1 MKNTYLIKVFHSYE
15 KGKQYV
21 KEFFQDISKTL
32 EDRQI
37 TLGINFSGGE
47 IFYSVTSDDAAY
59 TAFES
64 QFYSYFNEFQITPD
78 DKGVWDYD
86 INRTIVWE
94 ISLTNSWFF
103 PFKYS
108 TTDHTEFI
116 FNIFRSFENF
126 WVIKD
131 KISLFVDMK
140 PIVWESFKFFI
151 KSRLSYKWFR
161 IKLSFKFFK
170 YLFNNKIS
178 NWWKDLWDKYFHHK
192 LEQDL
197 FETKIYIVVQW
208 ENKEK
213 AKWKLKWFFN
223 NFTVYKNYPLNEF
236 NLKIHENISS
246 ITDWKIG
253 WVKFKKYMYSSEELP
268 SIFHFPNRPKNETSL
283 LKVTSKKLALPIWA
297 PIFDYKTL
305 ENGERV
311 AINYPR
317 DVNIVW
323 TSDYRSTK
331 IPVWIHDEDRL
342 RHLYIV
348 WKTGTGK
355 SRFLTS
361 LMIDDLKQ
369 WKWIW
374 VIDPHGD
381 LIEDIIDH
389 IPESRIN
396 DVIIFD
402 PTDEKYPFC
411 FNPLDVK
418 STESKQ
424 VLAKWFIDIFKKFF
438 WANWNPKLEHV
449 LRMIFLALLDKPNST
464 LFDIIRALTDK
475 DFRYDMIDAIND
487 DVVRNF
493 WTNEFAWW
501 SQQFNTEAIM
511 PILNKVWQL
520 LSIDILKNIFSS
532 HENKLDFRE
541 MMDKSKILLVKLPK
555 WKLQEEIMWF
565 LWAMFVTKIFQ
576 SAMWRQW
583 TAKHERIPFFLYVDE
598 FQNFATETFNE
609 ILSEARKY
617 GLSLAVAHQ
626 FIKQI
631 PANISDALFGN
642 VWTLISFRI
651 SSEDAL
657 YMEKHFDPFLWAY
670 DLANLNQREFYCK
683 LLVQW
688 QVKDPFSLKSIYV
701 PDSHT
706 SPDYIQRLY
715 DSSRTKYSRSIE
727 EAKREVITEQK
738 DVIQKVSDF
747 AEPII

>member
-1 MKNTYLIKVFHSYE
+1 MKSTYLIKVFHSYTN
-15 KGKQYV
+15 GKQYV
-21 KEFFQDISKTL
+21 KEFFQDIGKTL
-32 EDRQI
+32 ENREI
-37 TLGINFSGGE
+37 TLGVNYSGWE
-47 IFYSVTSDDAAY
+47 IFYSMTSDDSTY
-59 TAFES
+59 SAFES
-64 QFYSYFNEFQITPD
+64 QFYSYFNEFQIIPD
-78 DKGVWDYD
+78 DKWVWNYD
-86 INRTIVWE
+86 LNNTIIWE
-94 ISLTNSWFF
+94 LKLENSWFY

-108 TTDHTEFI
+108 TTDQTEFV
-116 FNIFRSFENF
+116 FNLFRSFENF
-126 WVIKD
+126 GIIKD
-131 KISLFVDMK
+131 KIGVFVEMK
-140 PIVWESFKFFI
+140 PIIWESFKFFI
-151 KSRLSYKWFR
+151 KSKLSYRWFK
-161 IKLSFKFFK
+161 IKLAFHFFK

-178 NWWKDLWDKYFHHK
+178 KWWKDLWDKYFKHK

-197 FETKIYIVVQW
+197 FETKIYIIVQW
-208 ENKEK
+208 ENKQM
-213 AKWKLKWFFN
+213 AIGKLKAFFN
-223 NFTVYKNYPLNEF
+223 NFTVFKNYPLNEF
-236 NLKIHENISS
+236 SLKIHENIDSVKNWNIKWIKLSS
-246 ITDWKIG
+246 N
-253 WVKFKKYMYSSEELP
+253 MYSSEELS
-268 SIFHFPNRPKNETSL
+268 SIFHFPNKPKNETSL

-297 PIFDYKTL
+297 PIFDYKVL

-317 DVNIVW
+317 DVNIVG

-342 RHLYIV
+342 RHLYV
-348 WKTGTGK
+348 VGKTGTGK

-369 WKWIW
+369 WKWLW

-381 LIEDIIDH
+381 LIEDIIAH
-389 IPESRIN
+389 IPENRIN

-402 PTDEKYPFC
+402 PTDEKFPFC

-438 WANWNPKLEHV
+438 WSNWNPKLEHV

-493 WTNEFAWW
+493 WTNEFAGW

-511 PILNKVWQL
+511 PILNKVWQI
-520 LSIDILKNIFSS
+520 LSIDILKNIFAS

-541 MMDKSKILLVKLPK
+541 MMDQSKILLVKLPK

-576 SAMWRQW
+576 AAMWRQW
-583 TAKHERIPFFLYVDE
+583 TAKEARTPFFLYVDE

-617 GLSLAVAHQ
+617 WLSLAVAHQ

-631 PANISDALFGN
+631 PDNISDALFGN
-642 VWTLISFRI
+642 VGTLVSFRI

-657 YMEKHFDPFLWAY
+657 YMQKHFDPFLWAY

-683 LLVQW
+683 LLVKW

-701 PDSHT
+701 ADSNT
-706 SPDYIQRLY
+706 PPDYINRLY
-715 DSSRTKYSRSIE
+715 DSSRQKYSRSME
-727 EAKREVITEQK
+727 EAKKEVFAEHK